1 MGVAEHVR
9 RKQPSTS
16 QVARMHA
23 VLRAMNDEPLSL
35 ATSSLD
41 ARASVS
47 HLLSHA
53 STYPCSAATPAFT
66 RLAHSTSTFQ
76 LALDALL
83 PVIDPPVPAEL
94 TSRILA
100 SFILFALYA
109 PHPIEINPFKSVLF
123 VTFVKE
129 RDKARAASAG
139 GVAPNE
145 PLVWVLWKIL
155 KGDGDDIGP
164 YSPSALA
171 RSLLP
176 PNFRAT
182 KLVLDDTLYRA
193 DAAAL
198 DGSAPFEQNA
208 RPVTPQNDSARLIS
222 PEEDA
227 QNELVAHAMRLLLA
241 ARSRVLSLA
250 EQRHLTPLLPALLS
264 PATRSPN
271 PPRALLAPADL
282 APLVAT
288 NPALAAGV
296 IGALLA
302 AGPPTDGQNGVD
314 LIATDVL
321 NGSGEH
327 TAGMKTSAILSALVR
342 LPPMLP
348 TFDVL
353 GRLLRDNRAV
363 AIADDEKL
371 KFGDD
376 INGVGMNGNWTTT
389 ITDLIRK
396 EVVGRFVAA
405 SIDWLDNAE
414 REEREGR
421 ASEDTWAQGVVHLC
435 RFYAALLRAGFADP
449 TNDADSA
456 AMAHFS
462 LRHARFGEANA
473 LYRLLV
479 GGTNE

>member
-1 MGVAEHVR
+1 
-9 RKQPSTS
+9 
-16 QVARMHA
+16 MHS
-23 VLRAMNDEPLSL
+23 VLRPM
-35 ATSSLD
+35 SSDPIPPPASPTD

-47 HLLSHA
+47 HLLTHA
-53 STYPCSAATPAFT
+53 STFPCSAATPAFT

-94 TSRILA
+94 TTRILA

-109 PHPIEINPFKSVLF
+109 PHPIAINPFKSVLF
-123 VTFVKE
+123 ITFVKE
-129 RDKARAASAG
+129 REKARAASAG
-139 GVAPNE
+139 GIAPNE

-176 PNFRAT
+176 SNFRAT
-182 KLVLDDTLYRA
+182 KLILDDTLYRS
-193 DAAAL
+193 AAADL
-198 DGSAPFEQNA
+198 DDATYAQLEENA
-208 RPVTPQNDSARLIS
+208 RAATPRDDNSRLITR
-222 PEEDA
+222 EEDA
-227 QNELVAHAMRLLLA
+227 QNEAVAHAMRLILA
-241 ARSRVLSLA
+241 ARTRVLSLA
-250 EQRHLTPLLPALLS
+250 EQRHLTPILPALLS
-264 PATRSPN
+264 PSPHHDN
-271 PPRALLAPADL
+271 PARALLVPADL

-302 AGPPTDGQNGVD
+302 KIDGSNSTAVPGAATGAGDS
-314 LIATDVL
+314 L
-321 NGSGEH
+321 NGG
-327 TAGMKTSAILSALVR
+327 TAGMKTTAIVSALAR
-342 LPPMLP
+342 LPPTLP

-353 GRLLRDNRAV
+353 GRLLRDGRVVENV
-363 AIADDEKL
+363 NEHVD
-371 KFGDD
+371 FSSSS
-376 INGVGMNGNWTTT
+376 NGCANATENGNGANGLGATTT
-389 ITDLIRK
+389 IADLIRTD
-396 EVVGRFVAA
+396 VLGRFVAA

-421 ASEDTWAQGVVHLC
+421 ASEDRWAQGVVHLC
-435 RFYAALLRAGFADP
+435 RFYAALLRVGLADP
-449 TNDADSA
+449 ASDADSA

-473 LYRLLV
+473 LYRMLV
-479 GGTNE
+479 SGGMAE

>member
-1 MGVAEHVR
+1 
-9 RKQPSTS
+9 
-16 QVARMHA
+16 MHT
-23 VLRAMNDEPLSL
+23 VLRPMNDVPFS
-35 ATSSLD
+35 APPSSSAD

-83 PVIDPPVPAEL
+83 PVLDPPVPTEL

-109 PHPIEINPFKSVLF
+109 PHPIAINPFKSVLF

-129 RDKARAASAG
+129 RDKARAAAAG

-155 KGDGDDIGP
+155 KGDGEDIGP

-182 KLVLDDTLYRA
+182 KLILDDTLYRA
-193 DAAAL
+193 AAADL
-198 DGSAPFEQNA
+198 DDSAYAQLERNA
-208 RPVTPQNDSARLIS
+208 RPVTPQNDNARLIT

-227 QNELVAHAMRLLLA
+227 QNEVVAHAMRLLLA

-250 EQRHLTPLLPALLS
+250 EQRHLTPLLPTLLS
-264 PATRSPN
+264 PTTRQDN
-271 PPRALLAPADL
+271 PPRALLASADL

-288 NPALAAGV
+288 NPPLAAGV
-296 IGALLA
+296 VGALLA
-302 AGPPTDGQNGVD
+302 AGPPTEG
-314 LIATDVL
+314 L
-321 NGSGEH
+321 NGASVPTGDLNGAGKH
-327 TAGMKTSAILSALVR
+327 SNGSTAGMTTSAILSALAH

-353 GRLLRDNRAV
+353 GRLLRDARVV
-363 AIADDEKL
+363 ASVEDEND
-371 KFGDD
+371 GR
-376 INGVGMNGNWTTT
+376 NGNGNANGGATVANGPGTGTTT
-389 ITDLIRK
+389 IADLVRTDVL
-396 EVVGRFVAA
+396 GRFVAA
-405 SIDWLDNAE
+405 SIDWVDSAE

-435 RFYAALLRAGFADP
+435 RFYAALLRAGLADP
-449 TNDADSA
+449 TSDADSA

-479 GGTNE
+479 SANE